1 MEKRETFGASKVPR
15 SWKQIANRNL
25 RSVTLPVTIQSD
37 ISYFTTIANRHGA
50 INDSKQNRRGR
61 WQLCL
66 IHQRKQDCR
75 LILFLTT
82 DQRRQRTETST
93 DTSHNSRQKATQTTA
108 KIRSSQIHTNKRS
121 KKLWKSI
128 PGGARYVFFVSTYGY
143 LHVKPVLEFWYL
155 LLTSSDILAPNIFY

>member
-1 MEKRETFGASKVPR
+1 M
-15 SWKQIANRNL
+15 
-25 RSVTLPVTIQSD
+25 TLYWPFFPPFWGVDFYVISLNCQPQLKIRHLTIQSD

-75 LILFLTT
+75 SILFLTT

-93 DTSHNSRQKATQTTA
+93 DTSHDSRQKATQTTA
-108 KIRSSQIHTNKRS
+108 KIRSSQIHTNWKKTWKRTCPIIR
-121 KKLWKSI
+121 KSQDSRSTRLRCLEKYNW
-128 PGGARYVFFVSTYGY
+128 GAHTINCLTEAVNN
-143 LHVKPVLEFWYL
+143 PNL
-155 LLTSSDILAPNIFY
+155 LG